1 MKQEAEKA
9 KQAAEKLSQD
19 SDLKQKMKELFV
31 NELMRRQEVSGT
43 FEITEGELTLNVNF
57 TKNMRWL
64 KQKFIEYDAIV
75 LLLSWSIIATL
86 AHRVCKKY
94 YWYHKKVGL
103 NEKDAHQNC

>member
-75 LLLSWSIIATL
+75 LLLS
-86 AHRVCKKY
+86 
-94 YWYHKKVGL
+94 
-103 NEKDAHQNC
+103 

>member
-43 FEITEGELTLNVNF
+43 FEITEGELTLNVNS
-57 TKNMRWL
+57 TN
-64 KQKFIEYDAIV
+64 
-75 LLLSWSIIATL
+75 
-86 AHRVCKKY
+86 
-94 YWYHKKVGL
+94 
-103 NEKDAHQNC
+103 

>member
-43 FEITEGELTLNVNF
+43 FEITEGELTLNVNLTNKRCF
-57 TKNMRWL
+57 
-64 KQKFIEYDAIV
+64 
-75 LLLSWSIIATL
+75 S
-86 AHRVCKKY
+86 
-94 YWYHKKVGL
+94 
-103 NEKDAHQNC
+103 

>member
-43 FEITEGELTLNVNF
+43 FEITEGELTWNVNL
-57 TKNMRWL
+57 TKKDAL
-64 KQKFIEYDAIV
+64 VKITITIHEYDAIV
-75 LLLSWSIIATL
+75 LLLSGSVIATL

-94 YWYHKKVGL
+94 YWYRYYMS
-103 NEKDAHQNC
+103 

>member
-57 TKNMRWL
+57 TKKDAL
-64 KQKFIEYDAIV
+64 AKITSTIHEYNAIV
-75 LLLSWSIIATL
+75 LLLS
-86 AHRVCKKY
+86 
-94 YWYHKKVGL
+94 
-103 NEKDAHQNC
+103 

>member
-57 TKNMRWL
+57 TNKRC
-64 KQKFIEYDAIV
+64 F
-75 LLLSWSIIATL
+75 S
-86 AHRVCKKY
+86 
-94 YWYHKKVGL
+94 
-103 NEKDAHQNC
+103 

>member
-57 TKNMRWL
+57 TK
-64 KQKFIEYDAIV
+64 
-75 LLLSWSIIATL
+75 
-86 AHRVCKKY
+86 
-94 YWYHKKVGL
+94 
-103 NEKDAHQNC
+103 KDALAKITSTIHKYIIWVNDTKRLD

>member
-43 FEITEGELTLNVNF
+43 FEITEGELT
-57 TKNMRWL
+57 
-64 KQKFIEYDAIV
+64 
-75 LLLSWSIIATL
+75 
-86 AHRVCKKY
+86 
-94 YWYHKKVGL
+94 
-103 NEKDAHQNC
+103 

>member
-57 TKNMRWL
+57 PKIMRWL
-64 KQKFIEYDAIV
+64 KQQFIKYDAIV
-75 LLLSWSIIATL
+75 LLLS
-86 AHRVCKKY
+86 
-94 YWYHKKVGL
+94 
-103 NEKDAHQNC
+103 